1 MKIGVVGCG
10 ALGSYYGGLLC
21 REDHETHF
29 LLRSDFHQVKEQGVH
44 IESPNGDFTIHPHAH
59 QNPSDIGPC
68 DLVLIGL
75 KTTAN
80 DQFPKL
86 IPPLVGTDT
95 LILTLQ
101 NGLGNEA
108 ALTHLFPP
116 KQILGGL
123 CFVCLNRISPGHIRH
138 MGHGLIVLGEWTGP
152 AIERTL
158 KLVEAFNQAGIPCKS
173 TDKLPQAHWEKLMW
187 NIPFN
192 GLGVAGLLG
201 HAGFES
207 DTSKL
212 KDLPIEQCLD
222 ANSLLS
228 APKWESRV
236 KQLMDEVRSAAGKIG
251 YEIDAGLA
259 DQLISR
265 TRTMGPYKASTL
277 IDYEKGYPLEMDSL
291 FREPLRQAREAS
303 SPTPL
308 LDRLVLILEELQG
321 RQDKR
326 DLST

>member
-10 ALGSYYGGLLC
+10 APGSYYGGLLC
-21 REDHETHF
+21 RDGHDTHF
-29 LLRSDFHQVKEQGVH
+29 LLRSDFQQVKEHGVH
-44 IESPNGDFTIHPHAH
+44 IESPNGDFTVHPHAH
-59 QNPSDIGPC
+59 QNPSAIGSC

-86 IPPLVGTDT
+86 IPPLVG
-95 LILTLQ
+95 
-101 NGLGNEA
+101 
-108 ALTHLFPP
+108 P
-116 KQILGGL
+116 
-123 CFVCLNRISPGHIRH
+123 
-138 MGHGLIVLGEWTGP
+138 
-152 AIERTL
+152 
-158 KLVEAFNQAGIPCKS
+158 
-173 TDKLPQAHWEKLMW
+173 
-187 NIPFN
+187 
-192 GLGVAGLLG
+192 
-201 HAGFES
+201 

-212 KDLPIEQCLD
+212 SDLPIEQCLD

-228 APKWESRV
+228 DPKWESRV
-236 KQLMDEVRSAAGKIG
+236 RQLMNEVRSAAGKIG

-259 DQLISR
+259 GQLITR

-303 SPTPL
+303 SSTTL